1 MPHVPAAVNV
11 RDFRY
16 DADPLAACRAEQ
28 ALFPYLLQ
36 SAARSGVQG
45 RYDLLLARPDPDM
58 LVLHADGRLSGPHAA
73 GAGGDFFAALDAW
86 WNAERLAPRD
96 ADGLP
101 FHGGWFLY
109 LGYEMAA
116 QVEPGL
122 ALLRGEALPLAFA
135 ARVPAALVR
144 DHESRHA
151 CFVSEAGAADDLSA
165 VLERACAAAP
175 ETTGPVLSSPL
186 QEEGPGRYLDQVQ
199 RARRYILDG
208 DIFQANLSRRWA
220 AELAPAVV
228 ATDIYARLRRANP
241 APFAGLA
248 LYGDAAVISSSPE
261 RLVRVVD
268 GWVDTR
274 PIAGTR
280 PRGSD
285 PEQDAALIRELIG
298 HPKERAEHVMLLDM
312 ERNDLGRVAETGSVR
327 VDELMVVESYTHV
340 HHIVSNVCGR
350 LRAGITPGQVIRA
363 VFPGGTIT
371 GCPKVRCMEIIAELE
386 QAPREAYTGAMG
398 YLGRDGSM
406 DLNILIRTLVQKD
419 RALSFRAGA
428 GIVADSVPERELDE
442 TRAKARGLA
451 RALGADA

>member
-1 MPHVPAAVNV
+1 MNI
-11 RDFRY
+11 RDFHY
-16 DADPLAACRAEQ
+16 DADPLAACRAEP

-36 SAARSGVQG
+36 SAARAGAQG

-58 LVLHADGRLSGPHAA
+58 LVLHTDGRLTGPHAM

-86 WNAERLAPRD
+86 WRAEHRPPEAH
-96 ADGLP
+96 DGLP
-101 FHGGWFLY
+101 FQGGWFVY

-116 QVEPGL
+116 QVEPSLTLKQGS
-122 ALLRGEALPLAFA
+122 ALPLAFA

-144 DHESRHA
+144 DHETRRAQFVGEDGQADALFKQLESA
-151 CFVSEAGAADDLSA
+151 C
-165 VLERACAAAP
+165 RTAAP
-175 ETTGPVLSSPL
+175 AELASVLSSPL
-186 QEEGPGRYLDQVQ
+186 AEEEPVRYLDQVQ

-208 DIFQANLSRRWA
+208 DIFQANLSRRWSAGLAVGADA
-220 AELAPAVV
+220 ASL
-228 ATDIYARLRRANP
+228 YARLRRANP

-248 LYGDAAVISSSPE
+248 LHGDAAVISSSPE
-261 RLVRVVD
+261 RLVRVMGD
-268 GWVDTR
+268 RVDTR

-280 PRGSD
+280 PRGKD
-285 PEQDAALIRELIG
+285 PEQDAALMRELIG

-312 ERNDLGRVAETGSVR
+312 ERNDLGRVSETGSVK

-350 LRAGITPGQVIRA
+350 LRAGVTPGQVIRA

-386 QAPREAYTGAMG
+386 QAPREAYTGTMG
-398 YLGRDGSM
+398 YLGCDGSM

-428 GIVADSVPERELDE
+428 GIVADSVPERELEE
-442 TRAKARGLA
+442 TRAKARGLV